1 MKTVGII
8 AEYNPFHNGHAYQIK
23 RAKELTGADYALVIM
38 SGNYVQ
44 RGEPAIFDKHLRT
57 QAALTCGADLV
68 MELPVCY
75 SAGSSAYFAEGAVSL
90 LEKLGVCDYLCFGSE
105 CGDIARLSA
114 IAELLAEE
122 SAEFKHILTFSLSSG
137 DSFPAARRKAVS
149 SLLGE
154 EMAHVLDSPNNIL
167 GVEYLISLK
176 KHHSAIQPVTL
187 QRRGNDY
194 RDSYI
199 HSSGDFSSAAALRRE
214 IENFGT
220 INTFLSAIPRE
231 TFPLYLTRKKPP
243 HPVFADDLSRYLS
256 KALTD
261 AALSKDALKELSC
274 IHDIDDALAHRIA
287 AKARD
292 CVSFTRFAEL
302 LHTKDT
308 TRSHVNRSLLHLILG
323 LKEDTVQAY
332 RFGGVV
338 FYAKILGFRKD
349 SSAILSKIKEHS
361 CIPIISKYAD
371 AANTVK
377 GNPLALSM
385 LRDEAYADN
394 LYRYIIMNRY
404 KTEVP
409 TEEQKGV
416 AIL

>member
-23 RAKELTGADYALVIM
+23 KAKELTGADYALVVM

-57 QAALTCGADLV
+57 RAALTGGADLV
-68 MELPVCY
+68 IELPVCY
-75 SAGSSAYFAEGAVSL
+75 STGSGAYFAEGAVSL

-105 CGDIARLSA
+105 CGDIAQLSA
-114 IAELLAEE
+114 AAGLLAEE
-122 SAEFKHILTFSLSSG
+122 SAEFKHILSAALSSG
-137 DSFPAARRKAVS
+137 DSFPAARRKAVC

-154 EMAHVLDSPNNIL
+154 ETAHVLDSPNNIL

-176 KHHSAIQPVTL
+176 KLHSSIQPLTIM
-187 QRRGNDY
+187 RKGNDY
-194 RDSYI
+194 RDSFI
-199 HSSGDFSSAAALRRE
+199 PSSGELSSATALRRE

-220 INTFLSAIPRE
+220 INTFLSAVPRE
-231 TFPLYLTRKKPP
+231 TFPLYLTRKAPP
-243 HPVFADDLSRYLS
+243 HPVFADDFSRYLS

-261 AALSKDALKELSC
+261 IVSSRDSRKELS
-274 IHDIDDALAHRIA
+274 DIYDMDDALARRIA
-287 AKARD
+287 AKAKD
-292 CVSFTRFAEL
+292 SVSFTQFTDF

-308 TRSHVNRSLLHLILG
+308 TRSHVSRSLLHLILG
-323 LKEDTVQAY
+323 LKDETIQAY
-332 RFGGVV
+332 RFGGTV
-338 FYAKILGFRKD
+338 FYARILGFRTD
-349 SSAILSKIKEHS
+349 SSVILSKIKENS
-361 CIPIISKYAD
+361 RIPVISKYAD
-371 AANTVK
+371 AANIVK

-394 LYRYIIMNRY
+394 LYRYTVMNRY

-416 AIL
+416 VIL